1 MMQENS
7 TCEPPL
13 LQKRTLHT
21 AVPLATGVVHP
32 PSRRLTT
39 AERHCRQLLEITAK
53 LLDVAVRKSKFGILV
68 NMLQCILI
76 IISIFWVNYPSFSN
90 RLKSHKCTN
99 YKVTKLENPVQI
111 Y

>member
-1 MMQENS
+1 MPMQDNS
-7 TCEPPL
+7 TSKPPL

-53 LLDVAVRKSKFGILV
+53 LLDVAVREKYIWCFSHL
-68 NMLQCILI
+68 LSD
-76 IISIFWVNYPSFSN
+76 IS
-90 RLKSHKCTN
+90 L
-99 YKVTKLENPVQI
+99 
-111 Y
+111 